1 MNEKQLYTLTD
12 IAQKLGVNYKTLYN
26 YKDVFKEFLVVQDQG
41 RQTRYLPIN
50 IEIFN
55 KILELKSDGVANED
69 VYSLLDDWRRQHP
82 EHYTRDAPSF
92 SPSVFPSVGPSFLP
106 SFSRSFGL
114 SFLPSFDLSVFPS
127 VLLDVLPSGF
137 PSFSPSFLLSGT
149 DTPTV
154 GMEET
159 ENKARPCQPTVAEN
173 PKGGNKLES
182 QDLENFENR
191 LRDEIGQSL
200 AHLESRLLSQIS
212 GIIPQINSALTQYY
226 KVAIELQARIKKLES
241 DLGAGG
247 EHFMGTELDLEKI
260 QVKMEHVDFDDA
272 DNAGN
277 AEHNARDAVPKR
289 KRIRT
294 FKDPKD
300 YSDSPD
306 LDLVKKSIH
315 EGKPEKEA
323 ITVWIQAMQA
333 KHPELTFAD
342 MVRILDSAGVPTLTA
357 RKGWNRGTLRSFV
370 QDSS

>member
-1 MNEKQLYTLTD
+1 MNEKQLYRLTD

-69 VYSLLDDWRRQHP
+69 VYSLLDNWRRQHP
-82 EHYTRDAPSF
+82 EHYTRDVPSF
-92 SPSVFPSVGPSFLP
+92 SPSVFPSVGPSF
-106 SFSRSFGL
+106 SRSFGS
-114 SFLPSFDLSVFPS
+114 SFLPSFDLSIFPS

-154 GMEET
+154 GT
-159 ENKARPCQPTVAEN
+159 EKIDNTARPSHPAVAE
-173 PKGGNKLES
+173 KTKDLHELEG
-182 QDLENFENR
+182 QALKNLENR
-191 LRDEIGQSL
+191 LRDEVDQSL
-200 AHLESRLLSQIS
+200 SHLESRLLSQIS

-226 KVAIELQARIKKLES
+226 KVAVELQARTAKLES
-241 DLGAGG
+241 DLGIEAPAA
-247 EHFMGTELDLEKI
+247 GTELDLEKI
-260 QVKMEHVDFDDA
+260 QVKLEHVDFDDA
-272 DNAGN
+272 GEAFGAG
-277 AEHNARDAVPKR
+277 PKR
-289 KRIRT
+289 KRTRT
-294 FKDPKD
+294 FKDPMY

-323 ITVWIQAMQA
+323 VTHWIQTMQA

-342 MVRILDSAGVPTLTA
+342 LVRILDSAGVPTLTA
-357 RKGWNRGTLRSFV
+357 RKGWNRGTLRSFI
-370 QDSS
+370 QDSG